1 MPMLSQPSQKY
12 KPYTPIHLPNRQWP
26 SKTFTKAPIWLS
38 TDLRDGNQAL
48 VNPMT
53 IEQKTAFF
61 RELVKCGVKQIE
73 VAYPSASDTD
83 FAFVRGLVEKNEIPD
98 DVWIQVLTPAREDLI
113 RRTIDSVAGAKHAII
128 HMYNATSPTFRNVVF
143 RNSKEQTLD
152 LAIKHTKLV
161 RQLTE
166 ECTEKYGTKFMY
178 EYSPETF
185 TQTEP
190 EFALEVCEAV
200 KAAWG
205 KAGLG
210 DERIIF
216 NLPSTVEIGPPNHY
230 ADQIENFCNKISE
243 REKIIVSLHPHND
256 RGTGI
261 ASAELGTLA
270 GGERIEGCFFGNG
283 ERTGNVDL
291 VNLALNLY
299 TQGIPP
305 NLDFSDL
312 QTTIDVVTACNDLPI
327 PARYPYAGELVYTAF
342 SGSHQDAI
350 KKGFEAQRLRH
361 EECKVKGEPMMWDIP
376 YLPIDPAD
384 LGQTYEALIR
394 VNSQSGKG
402 GIAYL
407 LKEHLNLDLPR
418 KMQVAFYQVVQEVSD
433 REAREMT
440 VDDITSA
447 FKRTY
452 HFGSGYKGRLSLRS
466 FRISSLESENPKPK
480 AGSDQESGEEDDT
493 QRRFDGTVSVDGVYR
508 VIRGKGNGPLSAL
521 LDALRTYLSLD
532 FAIREYSEHT
542 INNADQGENA
552 QAASYVE
559 LVSATERKSTSTRQS
574 WWGVG
579 VDADIAR
586 SGLRAVLS
594 AVNSAISDG
603 RELPEL
609 KLSVG
614 FHSKS
619 SAQEDVASVIAN
631 QLGLELPRKYQAA
644 FFEVVQR
651 KALEG
656 GAGGK
661 GGEISIEGIT
671 QLFKD
676 TYHYQTDDKPP
687 TKVVMDSFKL
697 DHIDNNRRSLT
708 GSFTF
713 FGGPSRTL
721 NGSGNGPLSSL
732 LAALHSQIAGT
743 LTIRDYWEHSI
754 GEGSEVRAASYV
766 CLVYELEGGQTKK
779 SRSSAWGVAIDT
791 DITTSGV
798 QAVLNAVNDLDIVLK
813 KE

>member
-1 MPMLSQPSQKY
+1 MPMLPDPAQKY
-12 KPYTPIHLPNRQWP
+12 KPYTPLNLPNRQWP

-53 IEQKTAFF
+53 IEQKTNFF
-61 RELVKCGVKQIE
+61 KEVVKCGVKQVE

-83 FAFVRGLVEKNEIPD
+83 FAFVRGLIEKNEIPD

-113 RRTIDSVAGAKHAII
+113 RRTIDSVAGAKLAIL

-143 RNSKEQTLD
+143 RNSKEQTIE
-152 LAIKHTKLV
+152 LAVKHTKLV
-161 RQLTE
+161 RELTE
-166 ECTEKYGTKFMY
+166 ECTQKYGTKFIY

-190 EFALEVCEAV
+190 DFAIEVCEAV
-200 KAAWG
+200 KKAWG

-216 NLPSTVEIGPPNHY
+216 NLPSTVEIAPPNHY

-261 ASAELGTLA
+261 ASAELGVLA
-270 GGERIEGCFFGNG
+270 GGDRIEGCFFGNG

-299 TQGIPP
+299 TQGIRP

-312 QTTIDVVTACNDLPI
+312 QNTIDVVTACNDLPV

-350 KKGFEAQRLRH
+350 KKGFEAQRARH
-361 EECKVKGEPMMWDIP
+361 EECRAKGEPLMWDIP

-407 LKEHLNLDLPR
+407 IKQHLHLDLPR

-440 VDDITSA
+440 VDDITSIFRRA
-447 FKRTY
+447 Y
-452 HFGSGYKGRLSLRS
+452 HFGSSYKGRLSLRN
-466 FRISSLESENPKPK
+466 FKISALSGTEKPKPT
-480 AGSDQESGEEDDT
+480 SDTDPESEEDDS
-493 QRRFDGTVSVDGVYR
+493 QRRFDGTVSVDGTYR
-508 VIRGKGNGPLSAL
+508 VIRGSGNGPLSAL
-521 LDALRTYLSLD
+521 LNALRTHLDLD

-542 INNADQGENA
+542 INDVDEGENA
-552 QAASYVE
+552 RAATYVE
-559 LVSATERKSTSTRQS
+559 LVPASDRKATQS

-579 VDADIAR
+579 VDSDIAR

-594 AVNSAISDG
+594 AVNSAIADG
-603 RELPEL
+603 REISEL
-609 KLSVG
+609 ALG
-614 FHSKS
+614 FQPKS
-619 SAQEDVASVIAN
+619 SGPEDVASVIVN
-631 QLGLELPRKYQAA
+631 QLGLELPRKFQKT

-651 KALEG
+651 KALE
-656 GAGGK
+656 A
-661 GGEISIEGIT
+661 GGEISINGVT

-676 TYHYQTDDKPP
+676 TYNYQNEGP
-687 TKVVMDSFKL
+687 TKVALDSFKL
-697 DHIDNNRRSLT
+697 DHLDGHRRALS

-713 FGGPSRTL
+713 FGGSPRTIS
-721 NGSGNGPLSSL
+721 GSGNGPLSSL
-732 LAALHSQIAGT
+732 LAALHTQIFGT
-743 LTIRDYWEHSI
+743 LSIRDYWEHSI

-766 CLVYELEGGQTKK
+766 ELVYEVEDEASKK
-779 SRSSAWGVAIDT
+779 SKSSAWGVATDT
-791 DITTSGV
+791 DITASGV
-798 QAVLNAVNDLDIVLK
+798 KAVLNALNDLEIALK
-813 KE
+813 N